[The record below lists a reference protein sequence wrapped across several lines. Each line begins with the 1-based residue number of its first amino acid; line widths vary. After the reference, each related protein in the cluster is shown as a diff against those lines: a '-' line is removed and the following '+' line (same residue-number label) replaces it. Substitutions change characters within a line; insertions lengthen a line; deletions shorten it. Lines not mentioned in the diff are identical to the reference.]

1 MSLLIGRYR
10 GLSMSEYKILDMGF
24 NYTTIRI
31 DDDNEVQIFDDD
43 ENWCISLQKDDLIKI
58 LYALTEFKKE
68 DE

>member
-1 MSLLIGRYR
+1 
-10 GLSMSEYKILDMGF
+10 MGF

>member
-1 MSLLIGRYR
+1 
-10 GLSMSEYKILDMGF
+10 MSEYKILDMGF